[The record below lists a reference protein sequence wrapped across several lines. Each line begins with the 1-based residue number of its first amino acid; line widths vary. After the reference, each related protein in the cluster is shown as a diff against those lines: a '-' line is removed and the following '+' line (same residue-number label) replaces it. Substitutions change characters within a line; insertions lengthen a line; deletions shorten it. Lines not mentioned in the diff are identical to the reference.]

1 VKPRTPRLSYRCP
14 ACDGPPAPGTIV
26 MGLGPRVRRAYRV
39 LNARRVR
46 SKIVGLGVVTWKI
59 DVERMSAEAGREEI
73 ALGAPH
79 WGIVWD
85 KRNRKAR

>member
-1 VKPRTPRLSYRCP
+1 
-14 ACDGPPAPGTIV
+14 

-39 LNARRVR
+39 LNARRVKSSVWR
-46 SKIVGLGVVTWKI
+46 RAGLGVVTWKI